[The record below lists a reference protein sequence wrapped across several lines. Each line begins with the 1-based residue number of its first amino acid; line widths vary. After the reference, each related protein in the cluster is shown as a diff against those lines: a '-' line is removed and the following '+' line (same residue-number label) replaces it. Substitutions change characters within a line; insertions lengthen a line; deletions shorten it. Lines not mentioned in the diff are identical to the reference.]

1 MMAPEQTD
9 LFDLAAGPMLTPAQR
24 KHMARKRSTEQRG
37 YADRPGTGPK
47 GETCKTCAH
56 IARFRKFRKCELT
69 RAAWT
74 HGPRTDILANAP
86 ACSKWAKPAEATAA

>member
-1 MMAPEQTD
+1 MLPGQLD

-24 KHMARKRSTEQRG
+24 KHLTRRKATEQRG

-47 GETCKTCAH
+47 GELCKGCAH
-56 IARFRKFRKCELT
+56 IVRFRKFRKCRLRE
-69 RAAWT
+69 AAWT

-86 ACSKWAKPAEATAA
+86 ACSLWARPK